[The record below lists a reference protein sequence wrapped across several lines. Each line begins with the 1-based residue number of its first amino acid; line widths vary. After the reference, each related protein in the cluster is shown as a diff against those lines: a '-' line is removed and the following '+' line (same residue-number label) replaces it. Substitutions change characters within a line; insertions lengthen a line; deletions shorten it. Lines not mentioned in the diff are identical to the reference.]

1 MTTLQTGAPHFK
13 ALKKQFRQSNYT
25 LNKSTNEF
33 VDNAIKKATEIKL
46 SVSLD
51 TETGRLSELC
61 VSDNYEHG
69 FPNLDKTGAENP
81 FNMGHVS
88 NVHDNDSETSEFGVG
103 MKAGALSTAN
113 HMGVYTR
120 TTNPDGTHTFYEV
133 ICDFN
138 RMEKE
143 PDVNASYNPF
153 IREITENEY
162 NRVHPFKCGSTI
174 KLTVIRE
181 AIYPKTTMCDIVADI
196 CNNLSNTYSRFILNG
211 VNITVNGVKVEP
223 IHDFFED
230 DKCKPFVITK
240 KMYVFE
246 HKVSGA
252 RRFLLKNEELYSE
265 YSTKEGKW
273 QRIPK
278 SEVESVLKDAK
289 DNYKSDVFAP
299 INSEEGHC
307 LTIRTAFTFFSRKLH
322 DEQGG
327 RTNFPLPEDTMNI
340 YKDMRNYGK
349 NSLFKHNDGTHNFT
363 LNEIDFV
370 SKRLGKDIGITFNK
384 EIRMDGKNDIIGAIK
399 SALLDSRRNISA
411 NRTTSAFNKLYEKAC
426 SSGVIDQSN
435 CPESLKPIPPKN
447 SAAPQ
452 QIQSVPDDINH
463 VTRPENLINEFFA
476 ANTLPTKESTVV
488 SSELCIN
495 NSITSLS
502 FSDCPNTIVEE
513 PAKEAIV
520 EEPAKEA
527 VVEEPAKEAIAEE
540 AIKESIAEEPV
551 KETIVEEALFLQNNV
566 GVSPALRIH
575 RPIPTLL
582 TSLHPL
588 SGIAQQPIVEEP
600 AKEVIVE
607 EPAKEVIVEEPA
619 KEVIVEEPA
628 KEVIVEEPAK
638 EVIVE
643 ENQSIVEEPTKEVIV
658 EENQSIVEELTKEV
672 IVEEPAKEVIVE
684 ELTKEVIV
692 EEVQSIVEELTKEV
706 IVEEPAKE
714 NQSIVEEEVIVE
726 PNVEQKMNIIDNEDM
741 EQRICRT
748 TRIIQFLQQTLETN
762 NIMDKDCLSIIEN
775 ALSI

>member
-1 MTTLQTGAPHFK
+1 MTTLQTGAPHFG

-230 DKCKPFVITK
+230 DKCKPFAITK

-246 HKVSGA
+246 HKVSEA

-265 YSTKEGKW
+265 YSTKECKW

-289 DNYKSDVFAP
+289 DNYKDVFAP

-307 LTIRTAFTFFSRKLH
+307 LTIRTVFTFFSRKLH

-452 QIQSVPDDINH
+452 QIQPVPDDINH
-463 VTRPENLINEFFA
+463 VTRPANLINEFFA
-476 ANTLPTKESTVV
+476 ASNP
-488 SSELCIN
+488 
-495 NSITSLS
+495 
-502 FSDCPNTIVEE
+502 IVEE
-513 PAKEAIV
+513 PTKEV
-520 EEPAKEA
+520 
-527 VVEEPAKEAIAEE
+527 
-540 AIKESIAEEPV
+540 
-551 KETIVEEALFLQNNV
+551 IVEEA
-566 GVSPALRIH
+566 
-575 RPIPTLL
+575 
-582 TSLHPL
+582 
-588 SGIAQQPIVEEP
+588 QPIVEEP
-600 AKEVIVE
+600 TKEVIVE
-607 EPAKEVIVEEPA
+607 EA
-619 KEVIVEEPA
+619 
-628 KEVIVEEPAK
+628 
-638 EVIVE
+638 
-643 ENQSIVEEPTKEVIV
+643 QSIVEEPTKEVIV
-658 EENQSIVEELTKEV
+658 EEAQPIVEEPTKEV
-672 IVEEPAKEVIVE
+672 IVEEA
-684 ELTKEVIV
+684 
-692 EEVQSIVEELTKEV
+692 QSIVEEP
-706 IVEEPAKE
+706 I
-714 NQSIVEEEVIVE
+714 I
-726 PNVEQKMNIIDNEDM
+726 EQKMNIIDNTQYHLEDIEIDDNNSIVVSEYSYETSKDDLDSYEVPYIGNDDM